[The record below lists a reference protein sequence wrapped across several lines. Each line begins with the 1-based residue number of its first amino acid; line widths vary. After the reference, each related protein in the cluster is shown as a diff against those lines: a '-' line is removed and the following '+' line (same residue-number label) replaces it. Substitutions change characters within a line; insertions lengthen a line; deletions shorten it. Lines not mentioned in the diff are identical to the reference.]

1 MGITYLHA
9 VLLAKK
15 ADKGVVTV
23 RLKRNQ
29 RSRTMINREKT
40 LCDAAIRRG
49 DVLSRVLLAFMLT
62 KSMD

>member
-23 RLKRNQ
+23 RLRRNQ
-29 RSRTMINREKT
+29 RSGTMTKTSRFEQGRIASRTGNG
-40 LCDAAIRRG
+40 CY
-49 DVLSRVLLAFMLT
+49 
-62 KSMD
+62 

>member
-15 ADKGVVTV
+15 AEKGVVTV

-29 RSRTMINREKT
+29 RSRTMIQASTFELGRIT
-40 LCDAAIRRG
+40 
-49 DVLSRVLLAFMLT
+49 SRT
-62 KSMD
+62 GNGCY